1 MPTRMSHA
9 AHARAALALGL
20 PLVGSQMAQFAIGMT
35 DTLMLG
41 HYDVEALA
49 AGTLGSTVFFVVL
62 LAGSGFAF
70 AVMPMVAEALG
81 RGDDLVARRVT
92 RMGLWAAAA
101 YGLALTPLL
110 LAGEALLRALGQPA
124 AIAVLG
130 GDYLRIVAW
139 GLVPALL
146 AFVLRSHLSAHERTR
161 IVLMTTLAAVA
172 VNAALN
178 WVLIFGRLGLPEL
191 GVRGAAI
198 ASVAVQLVL
207 MGALT
212 AHAMRA
218 LPGPPLLARLWR
230 PDREALLRVVRL
242 GWPIGLTNLAE
253 VALFAASAV
262 MMGWLGAVPLAAHG
276 IAIQLAGLTFMIH
289 LGLSQAATVRAGAAL
304 GRGDGPGL
312 ARGGQVIV
320 AMSSAVAVAT
330 AALFVVAPEPLID
343 LFVSQDEP
351 QRDAILSAGATLLL
365 LAAAFQVAD
374 AAQVM
379 ALGLLRG
386 VQDTA
391 VPMGIAAVAYWV
403 VGMPVAYGLGFGAGW
418 GGVGVWS
425 GLVVGLGLAAVLL
438 MARFWL
444 HVLPRLGTVSVV
456 PPVASGA

>member
-1 MPTRMSHA
+1 MPIRMSHA
-9 AHARAALALGL
+9 AHVRAILALGL

-41 HYDVEALA
+41 HYGVEALA
-49 AGTLGSTVFFVVL
+49 AGTLASTVFFVVL

-81 RGDDLVARRVT
+81 RGDALGARRVT

-101 YGLALTPLL
+101 YGLALTPPL
-110 LAGEALLRALGQPA
+110 LAGEALLLAFGQTPQIAALG
-124 AIAVLG
+124 G
-130 GDYLRIVAW
+130 GYLRIAAW
-139 GLVPALL
+139 GLMPALL

-161 IVLMTTLAAVA
+161 VVLVATLAAVG

-198 ASVAVQLVL
+198 ASVAVQVVL
-207 MGALT
+207 MATLA

-230 PDREALLRVVRL
+230 PDTEVLARVVRL

-253 VALFAASAV
+253 VSLFAASAV

-276 IAIQLAGLTFMIH
+276 IAIQLAGLAFMVH
-289 LGLSQAATVRAGAAL
+289 LGLSQAATVRAGAAF
-304 GRGDGPGL
+304 GRGDRPGL
-312 ARGGQVIV
+312 ARGGRVIV
-320 AMSSAVAVAT
+320 ALSGAVAVAT
-330 AALFVVAPEPLID
+330 AALFVAMPERLVD
-343 LFVSQDEP
+343 LFVASDEP
-351 QRDAILSAGATLLL
+351 QRAAILSAGATLLL
-365 LAAAFQVAD
+365 VAAAFQIAD

-391 VPMGIAAVAYWV
+391 VPMGIAALAYWA
-403 VGMPVAYGLGFGAGW
+403 VGMPVAYGLGFGAHL

-425 GLVVGLGLAAVLL
+425 GLVAGLGLAAALL
-438 MARFWL
+438 MWRFWG
-444 HVLPRLGTVSVV
+444 HVLPR
-456 PPVASGA
+456 SGLAAR